1 MAGEEAEEKPAVQGV
16 PGPCGVG
23 GPLLVALRQERESES
38 DRRPP
43 PRGDGDREDARG
55 VYVSLLG
62 QTVQMGVRVIF
73 IGHGELHNYLYASL
87 SESLANYYYM
97 QD

>member
-1 MAGEEAEEKPAVQGV
+1 MIDHVVAGEEAEEKPAVQGV

-38 DRRPP
+38 DHRAGRPP
-43 PRGDGDREDARG
+43 PSYSRGDGDREDASG

-62 QTVQMGVRVIF
+62 VPDSTDGCESNFYWPWR
-73 IGHGELHNYLYASL
+73 AS
-87 SESLANYYYM
+87 
-97 QD
+97 